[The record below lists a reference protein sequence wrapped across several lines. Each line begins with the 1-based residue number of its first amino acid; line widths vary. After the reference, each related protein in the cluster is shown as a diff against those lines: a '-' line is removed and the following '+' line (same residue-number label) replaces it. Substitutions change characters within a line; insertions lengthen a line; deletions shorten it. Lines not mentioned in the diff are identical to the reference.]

1 MSIRMAVQV
10 KKQNVPSVMQ
20 TPFRVPHFDDYPV
33 IDLSTDQANST
44 MTLTNEDE
52 PRKGPRIKKTPRKHP
67 VVSPSPRTEKQE
79 KISKPKK
86 KKDSISAV
94 KKINA
99 QINVDSEGYL

>member
-1 MSIRMAVQV
+1 MAVQV